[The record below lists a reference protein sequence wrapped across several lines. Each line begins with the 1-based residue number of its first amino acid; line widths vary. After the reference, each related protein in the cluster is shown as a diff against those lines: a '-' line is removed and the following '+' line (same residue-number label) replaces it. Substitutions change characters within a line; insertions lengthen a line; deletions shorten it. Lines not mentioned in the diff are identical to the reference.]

1 MKVDGAVDY
10 AQMLIK
16 VEKDLVLV
24 HDLLKRNKYTEAASV
39 VNEII
44 VESRLLKNAIKSH
57 VSQ

>member
-10 AQMLIK
+10 APMLIK